1 MPDTRLEIITERLAI
16 RELDS
21 GLAHSV
27 HAASLDGDNRSFM
40 PDEVFETEED
50 AAEAIRHLMAF
61 YGTGDGPLVYAISL
75 KDGTHIGH
83 VEAVLLGEGR
93 WEIGYHIA
101 KPYSGK
107 GYATE
112 AVAAFIPVI
121 LRHLKIDTI
130 YGICGAENFA
140 SCRVLEKCG
149 FSLVFEGLAAYHGRQ
164 ASVRRY
170 IYSVMPLAL

>member
-1 MPDTRLEIITERLAI
+1 MPGTRLEIITERLAI

-27 HAASLDGDNRSFM
+27 HAASLDGDNRRFM

-50 AAEAIRHLMAF
+50 AVEAIKHLMAF
-61 YGTGDGPLVYAISL
+61 YGTRDGPLVYAISL
-75 KDGTHIGH
+75 RDGIHIGH
-83 VEAVLLGEGR
+83 VEAVPIVKGN
-93 WEIGYHIA
+93 WEVGYHIT
-101 KPYSGK
+101 KGYTGK

-130 YGICGAENFA
+130 YGICGAENAA
-140 SCRVLEKCG
+140 SCHVLEKCG
-149 FSLVFEGLAAYHGRQ
+149 FSLVFEGVAAYHGKR
-164 ASVRRY
+164 ANIRRY
-170 IYSVMPLAL
+170 IYSGSCTVP